1 MKVVQRGKSVRE
13 VRARVTINVPAWV
26 VKELGFQP
34 GDRPDWV
41 PLEDDDGTRLVA
53 LRRVEKGEEEEK
65 KRGEVGGKEKE
76 GEEKEKTK

>member
-34 GDRPDWV
+34 GDRPDWI

-53 LRRVEKGEEEEK
+53 LRRVQKGEEEEK
-65 KRGEVGGKEKE
+65 KERESEGGKEKS
-76 GEEKEKTK
+76 K